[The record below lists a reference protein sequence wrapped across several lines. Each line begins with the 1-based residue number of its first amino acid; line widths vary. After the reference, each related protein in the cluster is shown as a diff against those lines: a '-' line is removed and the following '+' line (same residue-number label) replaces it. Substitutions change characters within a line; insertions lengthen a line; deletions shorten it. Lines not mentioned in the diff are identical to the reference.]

1 MIAAGHL
8 TVFTKMKTII
18 ILLLTSSLLHADPRF
33 VLKKTVIPGGGS
45 TLTSPRFTL
54 TGTIG
59 QPEASPR
66 LVSTDGRFTL
76 APGFWGDYSVVQQ
89 PNLPLLTIRRGA
101 TGFFV
106 LAWPIDTANATL
118 EQSLDLTPSSW
129 TTVTT
134 RVIDTATE
142 HTVTVPINAP
152 KKFFR
157 LSVPVP

>member
-1 MIAAGHL
+1 
-8 TVFTKMKTII
+8 MKTHRTTAFTASIF
-18 ILLLTSSLLHADPRF
+18 LLLIPASTALADPPRF
-33 VLKKTVIPGGGS
+33 VLTKTVIPGGGS

-59 QPEASPR
+59 QPEAAPR
-66 LVSTDGRFTL
+66 FVSTDGRFTL

-89 PNLPLLTIRRGA
+89 PDLPLLTIRRGA
-101 TGFFV
+101 AGFFV
-106 LAWPIDTANATL
+106 LAWPVDTVNATL
-118 EQSLDLTPSSW
+118 EQSLDLTPNSW

-134 RVIDTATE
+134 RVIDTSTE

-157 LSVPVP
+157 LSVTVP